1 MQLIFQKQNYEQK
14 IRFMLEVIL
23 LGSNDLINYC
33 E

>member
-14 IRFMLEVIL
+14 IRFMLEVL
-23 LGSNDLINYC
+23 LQDSNDLINYC